1 MARKRKAGV
10 LGYEALFEQPSTE
23 ETLELM
29 RDPEIIGYRTKTIT
43 AGEYRE
49 VEIYPLYRTPKARRG
64 AKAAVTREAQ
74 RKVNA
79 RNSAKRVTRLIH
91 ENFTPRDLFLTFT
104 YAGLQAPTMIQARR
118 DIVNYI
124 KRVKTWRK
132 KNGLDAIRYLYV
144 IQFEDEGREVR
155 VHHHLIMSA
164 MDRDVAE
171 ALWGKGRA
179 KSDRLKPDE
188 KGLAALAAYITR
200 SKRGNKRWCA
210 SRNLREPKVTVAD
223 HKVSRRMMERMVA
236 DCRIAAREIFE
247 AGNPGYAFTEC
258 EAKVSDLFPGA
269 HISARLRKRPAE
281 KKARKERCA

>member
-1 MARKRKAGV
+1 MTRKAQKV
-10 LGYEALFEQPSTE
+10 L
-23 ETLELM
+23 
-29 RDPEIIGYRTKTIT
+29 
-43 AGEYRE
+43 
-49 VEIYPLYRTPKARRG
+49 
-64 AKAAVTREAQ
+64 
-74 RKVNA
+74 NA

-91 ENFTPRDLFLTFT
+91 EKLHT
-104 YAGLQAPTMIQARR
+104 AGPVPHVHLHRRQQAPMMDQARR

-124 KRVKTWRK
+124 KRVKAWRK

-155 VHHHLIMSA
+155 VHHHIIMSA

-247 AGNPGYAFTEC
+247 AGNPGTSSRNC
-258 EAKVSDLFPGA
+258 EAKVSDPVPGRA
-269 HISARLRKRPAE
+269 HFRAVAE
-281 KKARKERCA
+281 ASCVKKAGKERCA